1 MKRISYIIS
10 IIIILLGTGYRPVF
24 AEEVTNE
31 NDKTFEVEDTDEE
44 EDDSENEEAE
54 EDDSENEEA
63 EEDDSENEE
72 ADDDDSENEEA
83 EEDDSENEE
92 ADDNE
97 GDEEEKNEEEVGDKM
112 IIISAI
118 NAGAKEFIELWNL
131 QKEPIALSSLSVVYF
146 NSKGNPTILYAF
158 GEKDILVGESI
169 VFRLAKTE
177 SAGNADFQYSGAG
190 MSKDAGKVSVV
201 VDDEEIDT
209 VCWGKHP
216 DCDDIK
222 SIGEHTLVR
231 NFETMEFSYQDDYE
245 PEWEEGREVIV
256 ILDDDENSNESEEDN
271 ESNSEEDGSKEEEES
286 SEPEEILPVCSGL
299 EFSEL
304 FTYFINDKAEQFI
317 ELYNPTKDEINLDG
331 CFLRYKNKSYLLD
344 NEVQA
349 GEFFVIFPD
358 SFGFSLTKNPTKL
371 NLIELIDADGSVV
384 DTLEYYSGQKKG
396 VSYAEFG
403 LLEDGKEN
411 WEFTRILTPG
421 EENKKEEEDKIEK
434 KNEDEVS
441 EPVCRGIHFS
451 EILSFYETEK
461 SEQFIEFYNPTA
473 TPISLNGC
481 NIKYKNKYYS
491 LYGTLLPEGYL
502 VYFPRVAG
510 SFCSG
515 LCIYHA

>member
-31 NDKTFEVEDTDEE
+31 NDKTCEVEDTDEE
-44 EDDSENEEAE
+44 EDD
-54 EDDSENEEA
+54 DENEEA

-72 ADDDDSENEEA
+72 ADDDE
-83 EEDDSENEE
+83 
-92 ADDNE
+92 E
-97 GDEEEKNEEEVGDKM
+97 GDEEEKNEEEVGDKI

-190 MSKDAGKVSVV
+190 MSKDAGKVSVL

-245 PEWEEGREVIV
+245 PE
-256 ILDDDENSNESEEDN
+256 
-271 ESNSEEDGSKEEEES
+271 
-286 SEPEEILPVCSGL
+286 
-299 EFSEL
+299 
-304 FTYFINDKAEQFI
+304 
-317 ELYNPTKDEINLDG
+317 
-331 CFLRYKNKSYLLD
+331 
-344 NEVQA
+344 
-349 GEFFVIFPD
+349 
-358 SFGFSLTKNPTKL
+358 
-371 NLIELIDADGSVV
+371 
-384 DTLEYYSGQKKG
+384 
-396 VSYAEFG
+396 
-403 LLEDGKEN
+403 
-411 WEFTRILTPG
+411 
-421 EENKKEEEDKIEK
+421 
-434 KNEDEVS
+434 
-441 EPVCRGIHFS
+441 
-451 EILSFYETEK
+451 
-461 SEQFIEFYNPTA
+461 
-473 TPISLNGC
+473 
-481 NIKYKNKYYS
+481 
-491 LYGTLLPEGYL
+491 
-502 VYFPRVAG
+502 
-510 SFCSG
+510 
-515 LCIYHA
+515 